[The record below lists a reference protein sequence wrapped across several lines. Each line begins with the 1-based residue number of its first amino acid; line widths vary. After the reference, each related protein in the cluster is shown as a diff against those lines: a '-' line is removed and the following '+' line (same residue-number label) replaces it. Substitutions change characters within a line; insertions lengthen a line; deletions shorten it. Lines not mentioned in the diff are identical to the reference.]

1 MQYIKTREEF
11 ENLTRTGNVIVQFSA
26 TWCGP
31 CKTLTKTMENVM
43 PDQSDVSFYKVDI
56 DSMDKSILQEYNI
69 RSVPRL
75 IVFVNGDEKAEM
87 IGSKSQSEVT
97 EFINKHK
104 EAR

>member
-1 MQYIKTREEF
+1 MQYIKTREQF
-11 ENLTRTGNVIVQFSA
+11 EELTLAGNVIIQFSA

-31 CKTLTKTMENVM
+31 CKTLTKTMENII
-43 PDQSDVSFYKVDI
+43 PDQPDVYFYKVDI

-75 IVFVNGDEKAEM
+75 LMFVNGDEKGEM

-97 EFINKHK
+97 EFINNNK
-104 EAR
+104 EVR